1 MHLRPQRGHGSFSHS
16 LGRLLGHLAAG
27 TAIFVAVLLL
37 AWILSLVFKY
47 LNSVAPFPTEISTL
61 FEKFEI
67 ALFCADVVVSGMVLS
82 VGVWWFLWDVIL
94 RRD

>member
-1 MHLRPQRGHGSFSHS
+1 MNWRPQRGRGSFALSV
-16 LGRLLGHLAAG
+16 GRLLGHLAAG
-27 TAIFVAVLLL
+27 TTIFIAVLLL

-47 LNSVAPFPTEISTL
+47 LNSVAPFPVEISTL

-67 ALFCADVVVSGMVLS
+67 ALFCADIVVSGMVLS
-82 VGVWWFLWDVIL
+82 IGVWWFLWDVIV